1 MPTAEKEREVVLL
14 TERLDAAKS
23 VVLSEYSGMDVAT
36 VTALR
41 RKCREQ
47 QVEFRVTKNTL
58 LRRALNARGQSGL
71 DAHLKGPLAVAFA
84 RDEVAAAK
92 VLADFA
98 KEHQL
103 PKMTVGLVDGRVMS
117 GEQLAA
123 LARLPGKAE
132 LLGQLLFVMN
142 GPARNLVGV
151 LSAPVRNLAMVLG
164 QIEKQKAGAA

>member
-1 MPTAEKEREVVLL
+1 MPTVEKEKEVALL
-14 TERLDAAKS
+14 GERLASAKS
-23 VVLSEYSGMDVAT
+23 VILSEYAGMDVAT

-47 QVEFRVTKNTL
+47 HVEFRVTKNTL
-58 LRRALNARGQSGL
+58 LRRALNDRGQSGL

-84 RDEVAAAK
+84 PDEVTAAK

-98 KEHQL
+98 KEFQL
-103 PKMTVGLVDGRVMS
+103 PKMTAGLVDGKVLS
-117 GEQLAA
+117 AAQLGA
-123 LARLPGKAE
+123 LARLPGKTE
-132 LLGQLLFVMN
+132 LLTQLVFALN

-151 LSAPVRNLAMVLG
+151 LSAPARNLVMVLG